1 MVIIIGAGPIGL
13 ATAIA
18 LKEKGVP
25 AKIIERG
32 CVVNSIY
39 NYPKDM
45 TFFSTSDRLEIG
57 GVPFISHGDKPTRR
71 EALEY
76 YRRAAESHKLDI
88 HVYEEVREVTG
99 SDGNFTVTTDKK
111 SYEADKIVVATGF
124 YDVPKMMGVPG
135 EHLAKVKHYY
145 DEAHPYAWQD
155 VLVIGGGNSA
165 VDAAL
170 ETYRTNANVTLAV
183 RDSTIKETVKY
194 WVKPDIENRLK
205 KGEITG
211 YFNTEVKEIRPDDV
225 VLDTPEGEKTI
236 PNDFVLAMTGY
247 KPNFDLMTQ
256 FGINLTDDA
265 KKMPVYDEKTLETNR
280 KGMYVAG
287 VVCGGMDTTSLFIE
301 NTRVHAEHIASDIN
315 KKWIRPKLQRIKEG
329 QKKRG

>member
-18 LKEKGVP
+18 LQDKGIE

-32 CVVNSIY
+32 CVVNSIF

-45 TFFSTSDRLEIG
+45 TFFSTSERLEIG
-57 GVPFISHGDKPTRR
+57 GVPFISHGPKPTRR

-76 YRRAAESHKLDI
+76 YRRTAESHDLDI
-88 HVYEEVREVTG
+88 HVYEEVQSVEG
-99 SDGNFTVTTDKK
+99 SDGNFNVTTDKS
-111 SYEADKIVVATGF
+111 SYKAGKVVVATGF
-124 YDVPKMMGVPG
+124 YDIAKKMGIPG
-135 EHLAKVKHYY
+135 EELDKVTHYY

-183 RDSTIKETVKY
+183 RYPRIKESVKY
-194 WVKPDIENRLK
+194 WVKPDIENRIK
-205 KGEITG
+205 NNEITA
-211 YFNTEVKEIRPDDV
+211 YFNTEVKEIKAKEV
-225 VLDTPEGEKTI
+225 VLETPDGEKTI
-236 PNDFVLAMTGY
+236 SNDFVLAMTGY
-247 KPNFDLMTQ
+247 KPNFKLMTK
-256 FGINLTDDA
+256 FGIDLTDDE
-265 KKMPVYDEKTLETNR
+265 KMMPVFDEETLETNR

-287 VVCGGMDTTSLFIE
+287 VVCGGMDTSSLFIE
-301 NTRVHAEHIASDIN
+301 NTRVHAEHIANHI
-315 KKWIRPKLQRIKEG
+315 EHG
-329 QKKRG
+329 